1 MAVSDYVQRFLA
13 GQGMGGTPM
22 DSDSQDVVRRFL
34 RARGRLRDDVDA
46 ADTAEVQRRLAAQA
60 MAPSGLDESVLEV
73 PVPRSQKTSPA
84 AAAPTATDADY
95 NARRAA
101 ASRTALVNDVLSG
114 ATEGFDRATEW
125 IAGPGPGVRARDR
138 NAVANA
144 EAAFAKSEEERRLLA
159 QRAADKPLADARKA
173 AELEKLKADT
183 AKAKAATITA
193 EGDAAYEAA
202 LRDINSPETQAFRDQ
217 AVAISGGKLTPE
229 HAARLNGLQLR
240 EAVKTA
246 TSQLNAEAMAGI
258 QRERLT
264 QTATDAEAAR
274 DIRMRELNVQIA
286 AIEARRKESQLDRDQ
301 EERLFNL
308 KAELEREKIAAE
320 AANRAAN
327 KEAKASDVEYKSEG
341 ELRKELQ
348 NNPVIKE
355 YQGAVV
361 GYDKVRR
368 AAADASAAGDIALIF
383 GYMKTIDPTSTVR
396 EGEFATASNA
406 GGLDDRLVNMYNK
419 VLSGQRLTR
428 QQREQFI
435 QSAKTQHDA
444 YQAKAKAI
452 IDSYRRT
459 AERNGLNP
467 ANVVLE
473 GMYGDEVAPRV
484 GTAANP
490 ARSVT
495 VNPTPSIDDLP
506 DGRASAPAETESPP
520 PRRAPRKS
528 VAPPAAEIPRLISLK
543 KPDGTRKTRE
553 EVKAEI
559 AEGETARL
567 PMGKGADGEMRYRT
581 VKKVNGKVEVVEEDE

>member
-13 GQGMGGTPM
+13 GQGMGGTPV

-34 RARGRLRDDVDA
+34 RARGRLRGDVDA

-60 MAPSGLDESVLEV
+60 VAPSGLDESVLASRV
-73 PVPRSQKTSPA
+73 QKTSPA
-84 AAAPTATDADY
+84 AAAPTVEDADY

-114 ATEGFDRATEW
+114 ATEGWDRATEW

-144 EAAFAKSEEERRLLA
+144 EARFAASEEERRLLA
-159 QRAADKPLADARKA
+159 QRAADKPLTDARKA

-183 AKAKAATITA
+183 AKSKAATITA

-229 HAARLNGLQLR
+229 RAARLNGIQLR

-258 QRERLT
+258 QQDRLVQSAKDAAANRFVNMRSLELQIEALESRNRNAELDRE
-264 QTATDAEAAR
+264 QA
-274 DIRMRELNVQIA
+274 RELA
-286 AIEARRKESQLDRDQ
+286 D
-301 EERLFNL
+301 L
-308 KAELEREKIAAE
+308 KAELEREKIAAD

-327 KEAKASDVEYKSEG
+327 KETKASDADYKSEG

-348 NNPVIKE
+348 NNPVVKE

-406 GGLDDRLVNMYNK
+406 GGLDDRLINSYNK
-419 VLSGQRLTR
+419 VLSGQRLTK

-444 YQAKAKAI
+444 YRAKAKSI
-452 IDSYRRT
+452 IESYRRN

-467 ANVVLE
+467 ENVVLE
-473 GMYGDEVAPRV
+473 GMYGDEIAPRV

-490 ARSVT
+490 ARSREVT
-495 VNPTPSIDDLP
+495 PIEELP
-506 DGRASAPAETESPP
+506 EGGRAVASPETEEPP
-520 PRRAPRKS
+520 PRRTPRKS
-528 VAPPAAEIPRLISLK
+528 VAPPADEIPRLISLK

-567 PMGKGADGEMRYRT
+567 PMGKGADGVMKYRT
-581 VKKVNGKVEVVEEDE
+581 VKKVNGKVEVVEEDT

>member
-60 MAPSGLDESVLEV
+60 VAPSGLDESVLEV

-84 AAAPTATDADY
+84 AAAPTATDADF

-202 LRDINSPETQAFRDQ
+202 LRDINSPETQAMREY
-217 AVAISGGKLTPE
+217 AVSMSGGKLTN
-229 HAARLNGLQLR
+229 AANLNGLQLR

-258 QRERLT
+258 QRDRLT
-264 QTATDAEAAR
+264 QSAKDAAASR
-274 DIRMRELNVQIA
+274 ALAIRSLELQ
-286 AIEARRKESQLDRDQ
+286 IEALETRNENARLDREQ
-301 EERLFNL
+301 AKELAG
-308 KAELEREKIAAE
+308 KKYELERLKIEAAKDNKE
-320 AANRAAN
+320 AANTFKMGEREVGGFRIKEGRVPSADSAKQLRDLAIESGKIEYSLKRLDDLYAKHGTELFGRYAGEMESEFMAISNALRVMNNMGVPNGRDYEMLEKELADPTTRKSFFTSRGRTQAKLKALGDRVRNTVDMSADKMGYEREGAVPRVAPSGSMVDVDNLPTNNPAPAAQAAPRPVT
-327 KEAKASDVEYKSEG
+327 KPTIAPGEVVPRLVDTSGLKSG
-341 ELRKELQ
+341 ELREML
-348 NNPVIKE
+348 E
-355 YQGAVV
+355 
-361 GYDKVRR
+361 
-368 AAADASAAGDIALIF
+368 
-383 GYMKTIDPTSTVR
+383 
-396 EGEFATASNA
+396 EGEVVRIPWR
-406 GGLDDRLVNMYNK
+406 LDDGTAGYRDLKK
-419 VLSGQRLTR
+419 VT
-428 QQREQFI
+428 
-435 QSAKTQHDA
+435 
-444 YQAKAKAI
+444 
-452 IDSYRRT
+452 
-459 AERNGLNP
+459 RNGKPKLI
-467 ANVVLE
+467 LLKE
-473 GMYGDEVAPRV
+473 G
-484 GTAANP
+484 
-490 ARSVT
+490 
-495 VNPTPSIDDLP
+495 
-506 DGRASAPAETESPP
+506 
-520 PRRAPRKS
+520 K
-528 VAPPAAEIPRLISLK
+528 
-543 KPDGTRKTRE
+543 
-553 EVKAEI
+553 
-559 AEGETARL
+559 
-567 PMGKGADGEMRYRT
+567 
-581 VKKVNGKVEVVEEDE
+581 

>member
-60 MAPSGLDESVLEV
+60 VAPSGLDESVLEV

-84 AAAPTATDADY
+84 AAAPTATDADF

-144 EAAFAKSEEERRLLA
+144 EARFAASEEERRLLV

-202 LRDINSPETQAFRDQ
+202 LRDINSPETQAMREY
-217 AVAISGGKLTPE
+217 AVSMSGGKLTN
-229 HAARLNGLQLR
+229 AANLNGLQLR

-258 QRERLT
+258 KREQLT
-264 QTATDAEAAR
+264 QSAEDRQADRAIAMKGLALR
-274 DIRMRELNVQIA
+274 IAEL
-286 AIEARRKESQLDRDQ
+286 ESRNRNAELDRAQAKELADM
-301 EERLFNL
+301 
-308 KAELEREKIAAE
+308 KAELERLKIE
-320 AANRAAN
+320 AAKDN
-327 KEAKASDVEYKSEG
+327 KETKASDADYKSEG

-406 GGLDDRLVNMYNK
+406 GGLDDRLVNTYNK

-495 VNPTPSIDDLP
+495 VNPSASIDGLP
-506 DGRASAPAETESPP
+506 DGRAPMSTETESPS

-559 AEGETARL
+559 AEGETARF
-567 PMGKGADGEMRYRT
+567 PMGKGADGSMEYRT
-581 VKKVNGKVEVVEEDE
+581 VKKVGGKIVPVKEDE

>member
-13 GQGMGGTPM
+13 GQGMGGTPV

-60 MAPSGLDESVLEV
+60 VAPSGLDESVLA
-73 PVPRSQKTSPA
+73 PRSQKTSPA
-84 AAAPTATDADY
+84 AAAPTATDADF

-144 EAAFAKSEEERRLLA
+144 EAAFVKSEEERRLLA
-159 QRAADKPLADARKA
+159 QRAADKPLTDARKA

-183 AKAKAATITA
+183 AKSKAATITA

-202 LRDINSPETQAFRDQ
+202 LRDINSPETQAMREY
-217 AVAISGGKLTPE
+217 AVSMSGGKLTN
-229 HAARLNGLQLR
+229 AANLNGLQLR

-258 QRERLT
+258 KREQLT
-264 QTATDAEAAR
+264 QSAQNEQADRAIAMQGLRLRIAE
-274 DIRMRELNVQIA
+274 M
-286 AIEARRKESQLDRDQ
+286 ESRNRNAELDRAQAKELADM
-301 EERLFNL
+301 
-308 KAELEREKIAAE
+308 KAELERLKIE
-320 AANRAAN
+320 AATSEKDAKAEVERGKLVDSDTTKLADDFDKSGGPGFYSKYA
-327 KEAKASDVEYKSEG
+327 EAKALLEKYPDDIPGFGKIDGHKPDMFVSPDALDMRQAVGQMLAEY
-341 ELRKELQ
+341 RKG
-348 NNPVIKE
+348 IT
-355 YQGAVV
+355 GA
-361 GYDKVRR
+361 G
-368 AAADASAAGDIALIF
+368 
-383 GYMKTIDPTSTVR
+383 M
-396 EGEFATASNA
+396 SNA
-406 GGLDDRLVNMYNK
+406 ERTEYASITGLLQSNNERSVRQGVERLKRAMDNRIRAVAGGYRSEAVSQYASR
-419 VLSGQRLTR
+419 VPQFGEAISG
-428 QQREQFI
+428 
-435 QSAKTQHDA
+435 S
-444 YQAKAKAI
+444 
-452 IDSYRRT
+452 
-459 AERNGLNP
+459 GL
-467 ANVVLE
+467 
-473 GMYGDEVAPRV
+473 GAPPKV

-490 ARSVT
+490 ARSREVT
-495 VNPTPSIDDLP
+495 PIEELP
-506 DGRASAPAETESPP
+506 EGGRAPPAAAPA
-520 PRRAPRKS
+520 PRRTERKS